1 MTAQSNLARWDSH
14 AGRADLGMC
23 LISGELGGDQLT
35 DCMLELDSA
44 GGTG

>member
-1 MTAQSNLARWDSH
+1 MTARSNLARWDAH

-23 LISGELGGDQLT
+23 LISGELEGDQLT
-35 DCMLELDSA
+35 DCMLELDCA